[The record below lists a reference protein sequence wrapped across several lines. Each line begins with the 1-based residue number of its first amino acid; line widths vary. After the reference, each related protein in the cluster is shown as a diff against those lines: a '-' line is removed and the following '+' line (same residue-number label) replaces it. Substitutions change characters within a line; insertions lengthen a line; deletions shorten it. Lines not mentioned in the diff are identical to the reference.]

1 MNRIT
6 YLIAVSLVL
15 VAAMSPTYAGVG
27 KIVGLSEALEAD
39 KISVI
44 LDKNKHSGEVI
55 ITDCESCP
63 LELKLTGKSKLFYK
77 NKKLSRKDLWKVGGK
92 PGTVFYD
99 KTSKRV
105 KKIKW

>member
-1 MNRIT
+1 
-6 YLIAVSLVL
+6 
-15 VAAMSPTYAGVG
+15 MSPVFADVG

-39 KISVI
+39 KIHVI
-44 LDKNKHSGEVI
+44 LDKNKKSGNVI

-63 LELKLTGKSKLFYK
+63 LELKLPAQSKLYYQ

-99 KTSKRV
+99 KSSKRV